1 MQFLL
6 KLSRAIDSLNRWCG
20 RTVMWLVL
28 IVVLISSS
36 NAISRKFFD
45 MSSNAWLEAQWYLFG
60 ALFLLTGGYTFLRN
74 EHVRVDVLAAR
85 LSERKQIV
93 IEIVGVLLFMLP
105 ACLAIMVLSWPVF
118 MDSYVT
124 HELSSNSGGLIRW
137 PAKLIIPVGFALIS
151 LQGVS
156 HLIKCIGFLRGLCPN
171 PNKKLLD
178 KSPEELLAEDIAR
191 QAQAKFEQQ
200 QKG

>member
-1 MQFLL
+1 MQALL
-6 KLSRAIDSLNRWCG
+6 KLSRAIDCLNRLCG

-28 IVVLISSS
+28 LVVLISAY
-36 NAISRKFFD
+36 NAFARKFFD
-45 MSSNAWLEAQWYLFG
+45 SSSNAWLEVQWYLFG

-74 EHVRVDVLAAR
+74 EHVRVDVLASR

-105 ACLAIMVLSWPVF
+105 ACIAIMALSWPVF
-118 MDSYVT
+118 MDSYLSNEV
-124 HELSSNSGGLIRW
+124 SSNSGGLIRW
-137 PAKLIIPVGFALIS
+137 PAKLIIPIGFALIS
-151 LQGVS
+151 LQGIS
-156 HLIKCIGFLRGLCPN
+156 HLIKCIGFLRGACAN

-178 KSPEELLAEDIAR
+178 KTPEELLAEEIAR